1 MAAPGLTIPVS
12 GVRFPLHPPP
22 NNGSPFRENF
32 CFEYKK
38 ELPKGSSEIR
48 SRCLPTDW
56 TYHEVTI
63 ADIFSFVKNI
73 LSQHK
78 FTCGGENVIVVF

>member
-1 MAAPGLTIPVS
+1 
-12 GVRFPLHPPP
+12 
-22 NNGSPFRENF
+22 
-32 CFEYKK
+32 
-38 ELPKGSSEIR
+38 
-48 SRCLPTDW
+48 LPTDW